1 MSESKKKKKLED
13 RFWYTA
19 IGTTMRKLS
28 KKHLKRMK
36 SDDFLVVKE
45 VYERSEGSWSALA
58 EGNIDAWQTLRKAC
72 KSFLKVRKKAKK
84 RPFDKEDE
92 EKES

>member
-1 MSESKKKKKLED
+1 MSDSKKKLED

-36 SDDFLVVKE
+36 ADDFLVVKE
-45 VYERSEGSWSALA
+45 VFGRAGGSWAALSGGSVD
-58 EGNIDAWQTLRKAC
+58 EWQTLRAAC

-84 RPFDKEDE
+84 RPFNQQEGNDE
-92 EKES
+92 